1 MLGIY
6 LKMVSKMIWNKENEE
21 YKLASVNKDDIRN
34 AEQLLTVRLTCD
46 FSINN
51 NQIYKVH

>member
-51 NQIYKVH
+51 NQSY